1 MILLK
6 NISKSFSGKI
16 IFDHANLEINRG
28 DHLILTGP
36 NGSGKTTLLMIL
48 KNLYIIDSGTY
59 LIDSNLLNQSL
70 ISYVSKNNKSFFM
83 RLTVKQNIEFF
94 YNTCIN
100 KNKVSVDELY
110 SMIKKFNL
118 FNHLDD
124 EFMTLSSGQAQKLSI
139 IRALMKNPILTLF
152 DESFS
157 SLDESSKK
165 VFKEIYK
172 SHIEKDNSKSTI
184 WVTHNKSELDLQ
196 NKKFYKVHN
205 GKILRSEDES

>member
-1 MILLK
+1 
-6 NISKSFSGKI
+6 
-16 IFDHANLEINRG
+16 
-28 DHLILTGP
+28 
-36 NGSGKTTLLMIL
+36 
-48 KNLYIIDSGTY
+48 
-59 LIDSNLLNQSL
+59 
-70 ISYVSKNNKSFFM
+70 
-83 RLTVKQNIEFF
+83 
-94 YNTCIN
+94 
-100 KNKVSVDELY
+100 
-110 SMIKKFNL
+110 MIKKFNL

-184 WVTHNKSELDLQ
+184 WVTHNKSELDLH